1 MKEDLINFL
10 NLNINKKQLQE
21 KLGEDL
27 YNVDIESPVEVTT
40 KDLIFVIRKYI
51 SNEITKDDLVNW
63 VNVVWVTDLF
73 EYNEKEEESISSVM
87 DILETVDEEDVTIDE
102 NDFSKMITSL
112 EHNRI
117 YEKDN

>member
-40 KDLIFVIRKYI
+40 KDLIFV
-51 SNEITKDDLVNW
+51 
-63 VNVVWVTDLF
+63 
-73 EYNEKEEESISSVM
+73 SIQ
-87 DILETVDEEDVTIDE
+87 
-102 NDFSKMITSL
+102 
-112 EHNRI
+112 R
-117 YEKDN
+117 